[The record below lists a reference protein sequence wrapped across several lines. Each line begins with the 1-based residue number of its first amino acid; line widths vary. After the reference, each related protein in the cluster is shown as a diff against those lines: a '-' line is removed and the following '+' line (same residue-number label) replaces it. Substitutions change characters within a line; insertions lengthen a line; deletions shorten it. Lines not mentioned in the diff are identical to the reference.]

1 MRLDE
6 LQNGQKA
13 KIISI
18 DASKT
23 LRDRLYSFGILPN
36 ETVEIKAHAIAKQT
50 IEIDVDNTLIALRAD
65 EAHKI
70 EVELLEE

>member
-1 MRLDE
+1 MKLDE
-6 LQNGQKA
+6 LQKGQKA

-23 LRDRLYSFGILPN
+23 LIDRFHSFGILPQ
-36 ETVEIKAHAIAKQT
+36 EIVECKAHSLAKQT
-50 IEIDVDNTLIALRAD
+50 IEIEVEHTLVALRNE

-70 EVELLEE
+70 EVELID